1 MRKKPKVSHHHPLCF
16 EGLEIFSFPASK
28 FICQPRFAGF
38 GAIWLGLPYKSPH
51 FIGENQGIPTKIT
64 PNWIP
69 TTKSRTKHFRHV
81 MWTSSPEESLPCSQ
95 PWKCIDESFAVLAFT
110 MWIFL
115 VSASE
120 QTKKPSKK
128 TSKFDELCIKKNGQS
143 RSSKISRWRVWN
155 AVKEL
160 ISGPTNSTQKVIY
173 QVSGNRKHQ
182 SSQSN
187 FQDTYGNKLSAS
199 DMFRK

>member
-128 TSKFDELCIKKNGQS
+128 NLEVWWTLHQKKWPITVVKNQPMKSLKCCERADIRSYQLNPESYISSIRKQKASIISIKF
-143 RSSKISRWRVWN
+143 
-155 AVKEL
+155 
-160 ISGPTNSTQKVIY
+160 SGYIWKQAFCKWHV
-173 QVSGNRKHQ
+173 
-182 SSQSN
+182 
-187 FQDTYGNKLSAS
+187 
-199 DMFRK
+199 